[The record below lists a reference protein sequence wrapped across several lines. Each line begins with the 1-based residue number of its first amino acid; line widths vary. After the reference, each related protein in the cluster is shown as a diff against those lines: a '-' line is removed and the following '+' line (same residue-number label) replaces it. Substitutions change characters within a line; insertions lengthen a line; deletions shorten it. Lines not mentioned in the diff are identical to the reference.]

1 MDINGSVALVTGG
14 NRGIG
19 EAFVRVLLQSG
30 ASRVYAASRD
40 RQGATHLEREF
51 PERCVAIELDVT
63 DAGEV
68 AAAAQRCGDVN
79 LLVNNAGL
87 FTNHLL
93 LGAPDM
99 NAARQEMEVNY
110 FGTLAMCRAFA
121 PILGRNG
128 GGAIVNVLSAAAI
141 VSVPNMGG
149 YGPAKAA
156 TRSLSGAVRAELGPQ
171 GTQVTAL
178 IVGSVD
184 TRMAAHV
191 EGAKEKPE
199 DIARAG
205 LRAVTRGIDELDTDR
220 MAVEVRAAL
229 ALDPKGLEK
238 RMARMLHAPVI
249 RTGR

>member
-1 MDINGSVALVTGG
+1 MEINDCVGLVTGG

-19 EAFVRVLLQSG
+19 EGFVRVLLESG
-30 ASRVYAASRD
+30 ARRVYAGSRD
-40 RQGATHLEREF
+40 PAAAGHLVREF
-51 PERCVAIELDVT
+51 PGRCVALELDVT
-63 DAGEV
+63 DAAEV
-68 AAAAQRCGDVN
+68 AAAAQQCGDVN

-87 FTNHLL
+87 FLNQLL
-93 LGAPDM
+93 VGAPDM
-99 NAARQEMEVNY
+99 SAARQEMEVNY

-121 PILGRNG
+121 PVLARNG

-149 YGPAKAA
+149 YAPAKAA
-156 TRSLSGAVRAELGPQ
+156 TRSLSGAVRAELAGQ

-191 EGAKEKPE
+191 QGAKEKPE

-205 LRAVTRGIDELDTDR
+205 LRAVTRRIDELDTDR
-220 MAVEVRAAL
+220 MATEVRAAL
-229 ALDPKGLEK
+229 SLDPKGLEK

-249 RTGR
+249 RTGH